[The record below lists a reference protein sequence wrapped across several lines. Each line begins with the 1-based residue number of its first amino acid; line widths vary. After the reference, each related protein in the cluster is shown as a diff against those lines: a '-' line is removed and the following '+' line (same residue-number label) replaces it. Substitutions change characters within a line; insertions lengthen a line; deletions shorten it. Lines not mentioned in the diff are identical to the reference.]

1 MATADNFGCSGVP
14 PTHPEL
20 LEWLASEFVDSG
32 WHIKPLLK
40 QIMTS
45 SVYTQATYR
54 AEDESTRDPD
64 PVVVDPGNKLLWRM
78 PLRRLESE
86 AIRDAMPTRPPPG

>member
-1 MATADNFGCSGVP
+1 MGIVATADNFGRSGVP

-20 LEWLASEFVDSG
+20 LEWLASDFVDSG

-54 AEDESTRDPD
+54 EEDESTRDPD
-64 PVVVDPGNKLLWRM
+64 PVAVDPGNKLLWRM
-78 PLRRLESE
+78 PLRLR
-86 AIRDAMPTRPPPG
+86 IKR